1 MEQLSLAMGV
11 FLGADELKDTL
22 AQVLKSVS
30 ESGTISYEKVEEIA
44 EDDTDD
50 VLLMGWEWRLLIPV
64 RTSRC
69 GEWDDRV
76 LMAEPGEVY
85 EMPNVSKLLVESA
98 RQSGKWDS
106 QKAIEDFFKMSG
118 EPEWERVLALVRRMG
133 EMSSSGVVTAFQVR
147 EACHEV
153 GFGER
158 VDTMIAILKGAGVMS
173 PKLGALTQVM
183 KAGAPLYELNPCLFV
198 EAIDSED
205 TDASG
210 VFSRLR

>member
-11 FLGADELKDTL
+11 FLGADELKDRL
-22 AQVLKSVS
+22 AQVLKRVS

-44 EDDTDD
+44 GDDTDD
-50 VLLMGWEWRLLIPV
+50 VLLVGWEWRLLIPV

-85 EMPNVSKLLVESA
+85 EMPNVSGLLVESA
-98 RQSGKWDS
+98 RRSGEWNS
-106 QKAIEDFFKMSG
+106 QKAIEDFFKVSG
-118 EPEWERVLALVRRMG
+118 EPEWERMPALVRRLS
-133 EMSSSGVVTAFQVR
+133 EISSSGVVTASQVR

-153 GFGER
+153 GLGER

-173 PKLGALTQVM
+173 PKLGSLTQVTR
-183 KAGAPLYELNPCLFV
+183 AGTPLYELNPCLFV
-198 EAIDSED
+198 EAIESEGM
-205 TDASG
+205 DASG
-210 VFSRLR
+210 VFS